1 LYRYNMMEAATNG
14 GALRPDT
21 SPVRP
26 DSAASG
32 GVDSIDYSGGFE
44 STTDVIDPYPGGLID
59 DAPIKFLPLG
69 GLGEIGMNCALVG
82 TENRYVLLDAGLMF
96 PDHEELGIQKVLP
109 DVSFLSRWKDKIE
122 VRVGHFS
129 PRYFAPKTYLIND
142 SQYVSIHVCPCNQS
156 DTRE

>member
-1 LYRYNMMEAATNG
+1 MMEAATNG

-122 VRVGHFS
+122 AVLITHGTVGTFH
-129 PRYFAPKTYLIND
+129 
-142 SQYVSIHVCPCNQS
+142 VSNRCRRLPSKKSSYHNG
-156 DTRE
+156 